1 MLWEPPSWFSATF
14 CCVFTW
20 QEVLATH
27 SSILAWRI
35 PWTEEPGGL
44 QPMGLQR
51 ARHDWVTNHSTA
63 LGEKGK
69 PDLWGL
75 VYKGTNRARREED
88 NRGRDGWLASL
99 TQWTWVWA
107 NYGRGWRTGK
117 PGVLQFMGL
126 QSVRQDLVTEQ
137 QQQFQLRELCLHD
150 LITSLRPFLL
160 ITSWPK
166 PIFLLIKGIMN
177 FFKVTKNSRLILV
190 TAKGKHQHKT
200 ICFH

>member
-1 MLWEPPSWFSATF
+1 MPGIFSMLWEPPSWFSATF
-14 CCVFTW
+14 CCVLTW

-44 QPMGLQR
+44 QLMGSQR

-88 NRGRDGWLASL
+88 NGGRGGWLASL

-126 QSVRQDLVTEQ
+126 QSVRQVTEQ
-137 QQQFQLRELCLHD
+137 PQ
-150 LITSLRPFLL
+150 
-160 ITSWPK
+160 
-166 PIFLLIKGIMN
+166 
-177 FFKVTKNSRLILV
+177 
-190 TAKGKHQHKT
+190 
-200 ICFH
+200 